1 MQKNSDENDSEPN
14 ACDNSFDYI
23 KRNSGPKSTFVP
35 PSGRD
40 TSLDF
45 YIDSITNEILQNDK
59 KYKFTPNLSPEE
71 IEALKQLRSD
81 NSIVIKKADKASTV
95 VIMNRDD
102 YIAEVERQ
110 LNNSKFYKK
119 T

>member
-1 MQKNSDENDSEPN
+1 M
-14 ACDNSFDYI
+14 
-23 KRNSGPKSTFVP
+23 
-35 PSGRD
+35 
-40 TSLDF
+40 DF

-71 IEALKQLRSD
+71 LEALKQLRND
-81 NSIVIKKADKASTV
+81 NTIVIKKADNGSTV

-110 LNNSKFYKK
+110 LNDTKFYKK
-119 T
+119 LDENPQEQFRKDIDEVLTNIEISESTRENISPS